1 MSLVYFF
8 LNTVYIVSQTGYPT
22 LSILAWRRIIIVGG
36 SAETDDGWGENLNGQ
51 LMASC
56 VRNIYTK
63 NY

>member
-1 MSLVYFF
+1 LSEIQLSSI
-8 LNTVYIVSQTGYPT
+8 YIVSQTGSPT
-22 LSILAWRRIIIVGG
+22 LSILAWRRIIVGG
-36 SAETDDGWGENLNGQ
+36 SAETDVGWGENLNRH